1 MFNNLCYNHKRNFS
15 KKWSNKNYNKNKL
28 FSLKKWMSFIINNN
42 LLLRFKLRDV
52 FLNNN
57 NLTYIKKEKNRFNYS
72 DTDFIYLCVLFL

>member
-1 MFNNLCYNHKRNFS
+1 
-15 KKWSNKNYNKNKL
+15 
-28 FSLKKWMSFIINNN
+28 MSFIINNN